1 MKYQYQGLTIKS
13 TMEIIHLHHLEISE
27 SLNQHANAVLSGI
40 CATDADGAMTGQ
52 KITISDGEN
61 GTVFVGKIHRLKV
74 NPIGGVIYFELC
86 AYSIS
91 YLLDCKPL
99 KRVIQNQSRTY
110 RMLLELVVEPY
121 HVFFDGGTCLDS
133 SFPSLLVQNQE
144 TDWEFI
150 KRLASQMGKEVSLN
164 SASEQ
169 VQFFVGLTGEKDEL
183 TDIRFWKKSFQ
194 CESGKEILYIKTRK
208 RYHPGYSLYF
218 QEKWYYVKTC
228 DCCLVQGEVVYY
240 LQLVQETDGRMVSP
254 DELAQE
260 GTRLSAEVN
269 EVKGNQIRLCFENEA
284 FFDSGELP
292 WFPYYSEG
300 NNEICFYMPTKGTK
314 VEVLC
319 TDLYGSCAIVTGAM
333 RRSLKPGIV
342 KNVTDKT
349 MKNEQE
355 NGFALGETGIQILA
369 DESNQVEFLED
380 GTVILKAR
388 QICLEAKKDFRLD
401 SLNGHICIEA
411 DRKMSVFSGEDGFGQ
426 ILFDTG
432 GNIRF
437 RSSTG
442 LRYKSGIS
450 TNKSNRDSEKSDE
463 GMRERTMAAAGAEF
477 LAQSVS
483 GVEMDISENYIK
495 SNIFNNNERKFC
507 AFSYGENKNGGL

>member
-1 MKYQYQGLTIKS
+1 MKYQYQELTIKS
-13 TMEIIHLHHLEISE
+13 TIEIIQLHQLEIRE
-27 SLNQHANAVLSGI
+27 SLNQHTNAVLSGI
-40 CATDADGAMTGQ
+40 CTSDANEAVTGQ

-61 GTVFVGKIHRLKV
+61 GTVFVGRIHELKLHQR
-74 NPIGGVIYFELC
+74 GGVIYFELC

-91 YLLDCKPL
+91 LLLDCKPL

-110 RMLLELVVEPY
+110 RRLLELVVEPY
-121 HVFFDGGTCLDS
+121 HAFFDGGTCLDS

-169 VQFFVGLTGEKDEL
+169 VQFFVGLTGEKEEL
-183 TDIRFWKKSFQ
+183 TNIRFWKKSYQF
-194 CESGKEILYIKTRK
+194 ESGKEILYIKTRK

-218 QEKWYYVKTC
+218 HGKWYYVKTC
-228 DCCLVQGEVVYY
+228 DCCLVQGEIAYCME
-240 LQLVQETDGRMVSP
+240 LVQKTDGCMASP
-254 DELAQE
+254 DALAQE
-260 GTRLSAEVN
+260 GIRLSAEVN
-269 EVKGNQIRLCFENEA
+269 EIKGNQIRLYFENEA
-284 FFDSGELP
+284 FSESGEHP

-300 NNEICFYMPTKGTK
+300 NNEICFYMPTKGTR

-319 TDLYGSCAIVTGAM
+319 TDLCGNCAIVTGAM
-333 RRSLKPGIV
+333 RRSLKPSTV
-342 KNVTDKT
+342 KDAADKA

-355 NGFALGETGIQILA
+355 NGFAFGETGIQIQA
-369 DESNQVEFLED
+369 DESNQIKFLKD
-380 GTVILKAR
+380 GTVVLKAH
-388 QICLEAKKDFRLD
+388 QICLEAENDCRLD
-401 SLNGHICIEA
+401 SLNGHFCIEA
-411 DRKMSVFSGEDGFGQ
+411 DRKMSVFVGKYGCGQ

-432 GNIRF
+432 GNIRVS
-437 RSSTG
+437 SSTG

-450 TNKSNRDSEKSDE
+450 TNKSSRDSEKTEE

-483 GVEMDISENYIK
+483 GVKTDVEEHYIK
-495 SNIFNNNERKFC
+495 NNIFNNNERKFC
-507 AFSYGENKNGGL
+507 AFSYGENKNGG